1 MNITLGVLL
10 LLAVTILPI
19 WFMWRALDKAGLSGA
34 LALLGI
40 VPLGLFVV
48 ISTTIRIPVYNERV

>member
-1 MNITLGVLL
+1 MSLTIGVLL
-10 LLAVTILPI
+10 GVAIVILPI
-19 WFMWRALDKAGLSGA
+19 WFMWRALDKAGLLGP

-48 ISTTIRIPVYNERV
+48 MV